1 MKRSRKLMLLFVLLF
16 PMVLFSQGCFIS
28 TGPGPGPGPGPGA
41 TTGDLVISWDF
52 NGYSGCPND
61 VHDVRVLINGGQSSA
76 MADCNADKRQLDDLA
91 PGTYVL
97 RVQGLDSD
105 GTVTWESNERGVV
118 VVAGGTA
125 EADFDLADLP

>member
-1 MKRSRKLMLLFVLLF
+1 MKRSRRLRLLFVLLF
-16 PMVLFSQGCFIS
+16 PVMLFSQGCFIS
-28 TGPGPGPGPGPGA
+28 TGPGPHPGD
-41 TTGDLVISWDF
+41 TTGDMVIAWDF
-52 NGYSGCPND
+52 NGQSGCPND
-61 VHDVRVLINGGQSSA
+61 VHDVRILINGGQSSA

-91 PGTYVL
+91 PGTYVI

-118 VVAGGTA
+118 VVAGGTV